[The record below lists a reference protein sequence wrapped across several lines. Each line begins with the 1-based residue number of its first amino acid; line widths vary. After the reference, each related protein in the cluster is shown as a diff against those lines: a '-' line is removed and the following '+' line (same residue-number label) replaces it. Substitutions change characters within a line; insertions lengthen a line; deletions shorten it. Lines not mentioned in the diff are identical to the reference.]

1 MHGVSDGQAVG
12 LMVFVGVCGGR
23 DYLERTR
30 VYEVLHEHVPVGAA
44 VVHGDCKGADKLA
57 DAWAVAFDRHPVR
70 VPAVW
75 RRAGDRYNV
84 KAGPERNAVM
94 AVMLSH
100 LPGAF
105 LIAFPGGSGT
115 ADMVRA
121 AQEAGI
127 RVLEIKP

>member
-1 MHGVSDGQAVG
+1 MHDVSDGEKVG
-12 LMVFVGVCGGR
+12 VMVFVGVCGGR

-70 VPAVW
+70 IPAVW

-84 KAGPERNAVM
+84 QAGFQRNAIIAAM
-94 AVMLSH
+94 PLS
-100 LPGAF
+100 L
-105 LIAFPGGSGT
+105 LIAFPGGNGT
-115 ADMVRA
+115 ADMVKKARS
-121 AQEAGI
+121 AGI
-127 RVLEIKP
+127 EVLEINP